1 MISRLTV
8 EWPDARAFDGRGGRP
23 IRLLVA
29 SDARDAALQ
38 QAANRAA
45 LGPLDGILG
54 CGDLEPEWLAFLGD
68 SFQVPLIYVRGN
80 HDHGG
85 QWKEQ
90 PLVVP
95 RWLDASRIE
104 RLAGL
109 PVIGLE
115 WPGVDAPDN
124 RRRPWLAWRQALG
137 LTRRLVGA
145 RLWGAPVIVISHVP
159 PAGVG
164 DAPDR
169 YHRGF
174 GAYRWLLERLAPPV
188 WLHGH
193 TTTASVSRLVERA
206 GPTVVANATG
216 AVLLELTPPA
226 DAAATEHEVE
236 DDAEDEEARRKTAA

>member
-8 EWPDARAFDGRGGRP
+8 AWPDARAFADRDGRP

-29 SDARDAALQ
+29 SDAHAAALH
-38 QAANRAA
+38 QAANREA

-54 CGDLEPEWLAFLGD
+54 CGDLEPEWLAFLSD
-68 SFQVPLIYVRGN
+68 CFHVPLIYVRGN
-80 HDHGG
+80 HDRGG
-85 QWKEQ
+85 QWKER

-95 RWLDASRIE
+95 HWLDAGRIE

-109 PVIGLE
+109 PVVGLE
-115 WPGVDAPDN
+115 WPGIDEAGN
-124 RRRPWLAWRQALG
+124 ERRPWLAWRHAIG
-137 LTRRLVGA
+137 LTWRLVMA
-145 RLWGAPVIVISHVP
+145 RLWGAPIVVISHVP

-174 GAYRWLLERLAPPV
+174 GAYRWLLDRLAPPV

-193 TTTASVSRLVERA
+193 TTTASVSRLVERS

-216 AVLLELTPPA
+216 AILLELTPP
-226 DAAATEHEVE
+226 
-236 DDAEDEEARRKTAA
+236 

>member
-1 MISRLTV
+1 MIGRLRV
-8 EWPDARAFDGRGGRP
+8 EWPDAAAFSGRDGRP
-23 IRLLVA
+23 IRFLVA
-29 SDARDAALQ
+29 SDEAEAGLQ
-38 QAANRAA
+38 HAANRDA
-45 LGPLDGILG
+45 LGALDGILG

-68 SFQVPLIYVRGN
+68 CFHVPLVYVRGN
-80 HDHGG
+80 HDRGG
-85 QWKEQ
+85 QWESRR
-90 PLVVP
+90 LVVP
-95 RWLDASRIE
+95 VWLDAGRIE

-115 WPGVDAPDN
+115 WPGVDASDN

-137 LTRRLVGA
+137 LARRLVMA
-145 RLWGAPVIVISHVP
+145 RLWRRPLIVISHVP

-174 GAYRWLLERLAPPV
+174 DAYRWLLDRLAPPI

-193 TTTASVSRLVERA
+193 TTTASVSRLVERS

-216 AVLLELTPPA
+216 ALLVELVPPGAGDARLEA
-226 DAAATEHEVE
+226 DAA
-236 DDAEDEEARRKTAA
+236 